1 MYDCNDVFKL
11 LVPSTSPQ
19 QCMTVMMYLNIK
31 WMFYF
36 YLFTFLLQFSDM
48 LLNDSSAICTEG
60 FWDSVVTS
68 GNLTAVY
75 KILELICSLNE
86 TSVLQ
91 EAMSAFLNSH
101 LFSQQVCQFHL
112 SVNFKICCEWLQR

>member
-1 MYDCNDVFKL
+1 
-11 LVPSTSPQ
+11 
-19 QCMTVMMYLNIK
+19 MTVMMYLNIK

-36 YLFTFLLQFSDM
+36 CLFTFLLQFSDM